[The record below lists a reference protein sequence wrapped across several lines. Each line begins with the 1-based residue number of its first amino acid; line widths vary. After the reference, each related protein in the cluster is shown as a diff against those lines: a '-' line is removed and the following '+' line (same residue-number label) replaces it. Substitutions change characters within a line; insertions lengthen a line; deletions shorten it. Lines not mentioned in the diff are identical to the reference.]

1 MAELED
7 AVRIGVVHR
16 CGERFLL
23 QGINLLLQ
31 VVDVPVVV
39 ERAEDER
46 AEEQHGVC
54 KEEENHLVLV
64 KLRNPPRRLV
74 GVGVDGLRVGE
85 VVLTLQ
91 VRVQVLPR
99 FPNLGGVRVLGGCRS
114 LR

>member
-1 MAELED
+1 MAEVEN
-7 AVRIGVVHR
+7 AVRIGVVRR
-16 CGERFLL
+16 CSERFAP
-23 QGINLLLQ
+23 QRINLLLQ
-31 VVDVPVVV
+31 VVNLAVVV

-46 AEEQHGVC
+46 AEEQHRVR

-64 KLRNPPRRLV
+64 ELRNPPRRLV
-74 GVGVDGLRVGE
+74 VVDGLRVGE
-85 VVLTLQ
+85 VVLTLH